1 LLNKIKALSMKKSN
15 SKKHLFFTLFVTFL
29 ASNLFSQLSLNG
41 GLGTLNG
48 FGVKKTFVGLNLGLE
63 YPRSNQTTIYGRI
76 AYYVPRNNIDS
87 TQAYASAISTTTFPY
102 TLPRNYTISTGYL
115 TIEGGTRNY
124 LINGYDNGFSVYGG
138 STILLCV
145 NNIKKKFADWNYLYN
160 EADYENYG
168 DSKGTILNLGVGL
181 QGGLKYTFP
190 SIGSIFLDFSGNY
203 LVIRQASNEMI
214 GESTNYPFD
223 SALLFTFNLGFRKDF
238 Y

>member
-1 LLNKIKALSMKKSN
+1 MKKSN

-41 GLGTLNG
+41 GLGTLKG

-63 YPRSNQTTIYGRI
+63 YPRSNQATLYGRI
-76 AYYVPRNNIDS
+76 SYYIPRNEDDS
-87 TQAYASAISTTTFPY
+87 IQAFFYEINNPSSS
-102 TLPRNYTISTGYL
+102 LQRNYTISTGYL
-115 TIEGGTRNY
+115 TVEGGNRFY
-124 LINGYDNGFSVYGG
+124 IINGYDNGFSFYGG
-138 STILLCV
+138 STVLLCV
-145 NNIKKKFADWNYLYN
+145 NNVKKKFADWDYPYD
-160 EADYENYG
+160 EADYQNYG

-190 SIGSIFLDFSGNY
+190 GSGTIFFDFSGNY
-203 LVIRQASNEMI
+203 LVVRKGSNDVIYET
-214 GESTNYPFD
+214 TNYPFE

>member
-1 LLNKIKALSMKKSN
+1 MMNIKSIFFI
-15 SKKHLFFTLFVTFL
+15 LFFSFL
-29 ASNLFSQLSLNG
+29 SSDFFSQISANA
-41 GLGTLNG
+41 GLGTING

-76 AYYVPRNNIDS
+76 AYYIPRNEDDS
-87 TQAYASAISTTTFPY
+87 IQAYASAISTTTFPY

-145 NNIKKKFADWNYLYN
+145 NNIKKKFADWDYPYN

-168 DSKGTILNLGVGL
+168 DNKGTILNLGVGL

-190 SIGSIFLDFSGNY
+190 SIGNFFCDFSGNY
-203 LVIRQASNEMI
+203 LVIRQASNEMV
-214 GESTNYPFD
+214 GESTNYPFE

>member
-1 LLNKIKALSMKKSN
+1 MMNIKSI
-15 SKKHLFFTLFVTFL
+15 FFIL
-29 ASNLFSQLSLNG
+29 LFSFLVGDFFSQISANA

-76 AYYVPRNNIDS
+76 AYYVPRNEDDS
-87 TQAYASAISTTTFPY
+87 IQAFASAISTTTFPY

-145 NNIKKKFADWNYLYN
+145 NNIKKKFADWNYPYN
-160 EADYENYG
+160 EAEYENYG
-168 DSKGTILNLGVGL
+168 DNKGTILNLGVGL

-190 SIGSIFLDFSGNY
+190 SIGTFFFDFSGNY
-203 LVIRQASNEMI
+203 LLIRQASNDMV
-214 GESTNYPFD
+214 GESTNYPFE

>member
-1 LLNKIKALSMKKSN
+1 MMNIKSIFFI
-15 SKKHLFFTLFVTFL
+15 LFFSFL
-29 ASNLFSQLSLNG
+29 SSEFFSQISANA
-41 GLGTLNG
+41 GLGTING

-145 NNIKKKFADWNYLYN
+145 NNIKKKFADWNYSYN

-190 SIGSIFLDFSGNY
+190 SIGSIFFDFSGNY

-223 SALLFTFNLGFRKDF
+223 SALLFTFNIGFRKDF

>member
-1 LLNKIKALSMKKSN
+1 MKKSN

-63 YPRSNQTTIYGRI
+63 YPKSNQATLYGRI
-76 AYYVPRNNIDS
+76 AYYIPRNEDDS
-87 TQAYASAISTTTFPY
+87 TLAYASAISTTTFPY
-102 TLPRNYTISTGYL
+102 TLQRNYIVSTGYL
-115 TIEGGTRNY
+115 TIEGGNRFY
-124 LINGYDNGFSVYGG
+124 IINGYDNGFSFYSGFTV
-138 STILLCV
+138 LLCV
-145 NNIKKKFADWNYLYN
+145 NNIMRNYADWNYPYN
-160 EADYENYG
+160 EANYKNEG
-168 DSKGTILNLGVGL
+168 YSKGTILNLGGGL

-190 SIGSIFLDFSGNY
+190 SIGTFFCDFSGNLLLIPKY
-203 LVIRQASNEMI
+203 SVDFIENDLE
-214 GESTNYPFD
+214 NYPLN

>member
-1 LLNKIKALSMKKSN
+1 MMNIKSI
-15 SKKHLFFTLFVTFL
+15 FFIL
-29 ASNLFSQLSLNG
+29 LFSFLSHDFFSQISANA

-48 FGVKKTFVGLNLGLE
+48 FGVKKTFFGLNLGLE
-63 YPRSNQTTIYGRI
+63 YPKSNQTTLYGRI
-76 AYYVPRNNIDS
+76 AYYVPRNEDDS
-87 TQAYASAISTTTFPY
+87 TQAYAYAISTTTFPY
-102 TLPRNYTISTGYL
+102 ALPRNYTISTGYL

-145 NNIKKKFADWNYLYN
+145 NNIKKKFSEWNYPYN
-160 EADYENYG
+160 EADYANNG

-190 SIGSIFLDFSGNY
+190 SIGTFFCDASGNY
-203 LVIRQASNEMI
+203 LLIRQASNGI
-214 GESTNYPFD
+214 VGESTNYPFD

>member
-1 LLNKIKALSMKKSN
+1 MMNIKSIFFI
-15 SKKHLFFTLFVTFL
+15 LFFSFL
-29 ASNLFSQLSLNG
+29 SHDFFSQISANA

-48 FGVKKTFVGLNLGLE
+48 FGVKKTFFGLNLGLE

-76 AYYVPRNNIDS
+76 AYYIPRNEDDS
-87 TQAYASAISTTTFPY
+87 TQAYSSAISTTTFPY

-145 NNIKKKFADWNYLYN
+145 NNIKKKFADWNYTYN
-160 EADYENYG
+160 EAEYQNYG
-168 DSKGTILNLGVGL
+168 DNKGTILNLGVGL

-190 SIGSIFLDFSGNY
+190 SIGTFFFDFSGNY
-203 LVIRQASNEMI
+203 LVIRQASNDMV
-214 GESTNYPFD
+214 GESTNYPFE